1 LPHSFLIEVYSL
13 KFVKFFPLNPN
24 LASTNIVV
32 DFVCVGVLAAV
43 GSALLFKYGGLQ
55 QQGYYDS
62 CPFNFFNAFSM
73 LG

>member
-1 LPHSFLIEVYSL
+1 
-13 KFVKFFPLNPN
+13 
-24 LASTNIVV
+24 
-32 DFVCVGVLAAV
+32 VCVGVLAAV

-62 CPFNFFNAFSM
+62 SPFNFFNAFSM